1 MMLALDY
8 DVQMR
13 PEPSLI
19 EAMIIGGEFTGCVQK
34 KLSQWGKDYIPRAAC
49 ELTLPMLFKVSMPL
63 QTSLEG
69 LVQDQAQ
76 GVEEGE
82 TGSKQGPA
90 EGDEER

>member
-13 PEPSLI
+13 PEPSLV
-19 EAMIIGGEFTGCVQK
+19 EAMIIGGEFTGCVQN
-34 KLSQWGKDYIPRAAC
+34 KLSQWGKDYIPRASC

-69 LVQDQAQ
+69 LVQDRTRGEGDGANKESA
-76 GVEEGE
+76 EEGE
-82 TGSKQGPA
+82 
-90 EGDEER
+90 ER